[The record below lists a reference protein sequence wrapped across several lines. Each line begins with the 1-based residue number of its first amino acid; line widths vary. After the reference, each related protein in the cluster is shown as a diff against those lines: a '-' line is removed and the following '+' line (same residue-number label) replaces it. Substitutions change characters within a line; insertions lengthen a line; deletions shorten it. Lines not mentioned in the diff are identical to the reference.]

1 MYVHNY
7 IHAYAIKHLFHDMS
21 ALFQVGSILQ
31 GNIARYAIAGCSC
44 PGNVLYT
51 GTSSVH
57 GNAFQLPWWIFD
69 DFRYLCVFV
78 VCISMYMYICIYI
91 YMDVCL
97 CMYSYVIVALIFE
110 KRSLVEGSVEV
121 HMMAGWMIS
130 DQ

>member
-7 IHAYAIKHLFHDMS
+7 IHAYAIKHLFHD
-21 ALFQVGSILQ
+21 
-31 GNIARYAIAGCSC
+31 IARYAIAGCSC

-78 VCISMYMYICIYI
+78 VCISMYMYMYIYI
-91 YMDVCL
+91 YGCMPLYVFL
-97 CMYSYVIVALIFE
+97 CHRCADF
-110 KRSLVEGSVEV
+110 
-121 HMMAGWMIS
+121 
-130 DQ
+130 